1 MYNDPCSVIPYFG
14 LTFANMLQMYH
25 NFIKPHMSLNGKTP
39 AEVAG
44 IDMDLGENK
53 LAGLSD
59 KCNDQRPD
67 YAVALGR
74 LVLYIDVI
82 NDGDPIR
89 IIPKTWMSKKSW
101 HGVDNILM
109 NHGFSQVSFNRPEG
123 CWVPGLNSLPLK
135 SHAYFL
141 DIPYRQVSDSARI
154 VFLHVLGEDPESTP
168 SSQSHENTRQLPG
181 ANFCALLLD
190 LDGFPLSEPWSWLYM
205 MHKF

>member
-1 MYNDPCSVIPYFG
+1 MYNDPCSVIPYFD

-109 NHGFSQVSFNRPEG
+109 NHGFSQVSFNRPES
-123 CWVPGLNSLPLK
+123 CWVPDLNSL
-135 SHAYFL
+135 S
-141 DIPYRQVSDSARI
+141 QVSC
-154 VFLHVLGEDPESTP
+154 VFFRYPIQAGFRFCYDCFLRVLGEDPENTP

-181 ANFCALLLD
+181 ANFCVLLLD
-190 LDGFPLSEPWSWLYM
+190 LAGFPSN
-205 MHKF
+205 